1 MVVEDITSISKA
13 LSATYDLRLVALS
26 LIVAIISSYTA
37 LDMAGQVPVTQGTAK
52 KLWLSGS
59 AIALGISIWV
69 MHFIAMLAYEL
80 SISITYDIGITILS
94 LLVAIAFCAIGLSIA
109 SKRPLDWLSLLTGGA
124 FVGSGIVAMH
134 FIAMWGM
141 RLGAMPVY
149 KPPFVIFAVAFTI
162 FMSTSALWLA
172 FHATAEK
179 IVRSESLGKIAS
191 ALFAGVAIDALHYL
205 GMMAVDFY
213 PSIKLMAHASS
224 GIDRSVLAIA
234 TGTAGLSILILA
246 SLGSYFGQRLSAK
259 IANAEALKES
269 EKRYQKLFDFAPDA
283 YFAVAAD
290 GTLKSVNNYAAEYL
304 GYDKQELIGQPAL
317 MTVYEADRGWMQEW
331 MASIF
336 REKIISSEIELRK
349 VCKDGS
355 VLWVRERNQLVIDN
369 EGEPIELHA
378 ICRDITERK
387 QAEAELLQNAFH
399 DALTGLPNRALFLD
413 RLEQAIQHAKRYQN
427 YLFAVLF
434 LDLDRFKV
442 INDSLG
448 HLLGDKLLIAI
459 ASRLQECL
467 RPTDTVARLGGDEFT
482 ILLDGI
488 QDASDTIRV
497 AERIEQALA
506 TPFELEEQQIFTSA
520 SIGIALSAT
529 TYDQPEALLRNADI
543 AMYRAKN
550 QGAGRYEIFNPA
562 MYTKAVA
569 RLQLETDLRNAIE
582 RQEFILQY
590 QPIVSLQRGKITGFE
605 ALVRWQHPQY
615 GLQNPAQFM
624 ATAEE
629 TGMITRLCQW
639 VFHTACCQLRQWQQ
653 QLTEAQDLIISVN
666 LSGKQFAQP
675 NIVEQI
681 QQVLQQTN
689 LNASSLR
696 LEIVEGVIME
706 ENNSIATKLLQLRD
720 LGVQL
725 SIDDFGIG
733 YSSLA
738 RLYYF
743 PINGLKIDRSF
754 VSRIGV
760 EQASAEIVET
770 IITLAHKL
778 NIDVT
783 AEGVETSAQLAYLRT
798 LECEYAQGFF
808 ISQSLNAEQV
818 EALLKSN
825 PQW

>member
-1 MVVEDITSISKA
+1 MAVKDLISISTA
-13 LSATYDLRLVALS
+13 LSATYDLRLVVLS
-26 LIVAIISSYTA
+26 LVVAIISSYTA
-37 LDMAGQVPVTQGTAK
+37 LDMAGQVPVTQGLAR
-52 KLWLSGS
+52 KLWLGGS

-80 SISITYDIGITILS
+80 PIPITYDIATTFLS
-94 LLVAIAFCAIGLSIA
+94 LLVAIALCGVGLSIA
-109 SKRPLDWLSLLTGGA
+109 SRRPLGWLPLFAGGM
-124 FVGSGIVAMH
+124 FVGLGIVGMH
-134 FIAMWGM
+134 FTAMWGM
-141 RLGAMPVY
+141 RLAAMPVY
-149 KPPFVIFAVAFTI
+149 NQLFVIGAGVFTV

-172 FHATAEK
+172 FHASAEK
-179 IVRSESLGKIAS
+179 IVSSESLGKVGS
-191 ALFAGVAIDALHYL
+191 AIFAGVAIDALHYL
-205 GMMAVDFY
+205 GMMAVDYY
-213 PSIKLMAHASS
+213 PSIKLLRQSA
-224 GIDRSVLAIA
+224 GIDRFILAIS
-234 TGTAGLSILILA
+234 TGTAGLSILLLT
-246 SLGSYFGQRLSAK
+246 SVGSYFGQRLSAK
-259 IANAEALKES
+259 IANAEALRES
-269 EKRYQKLFDFAPDA
+269 EERYQKLFDFAPDA
-283 YFAVAAD
+283 YFAIAAD
-290 GTLKSVNNYAAEYL
+290 GTLKSVNNFAAEYL

-317 MTVYEADRGWMQEW
+317 VTVYEGDRDWMQEW

-336 REKIISSEIELRK
+336 REKITSSEVELRK
-349 VCKDGS
+349 VRKDGS

-387 QAEAELLQNAFH
+387 QAEEELLQNAFH
-399 DALTGLPNRALFLD
+399 DVLTGLPNRALFLD
-413 RLEQAIQHAKRYQN
+413 RLEQAIQHAKRYPK

-459 ASRLQECL
+459 ATRLQGCV

-497 AERIEQALA
+497 AERIEQAL
-506 TPFELEEQQIFTSA
+506 TSPFEIEEQQIFTSA
-520 SIGIALSAT
+520 SIGIALSST
-529 TYDQPEALLRNADI
+529 NYDQPEALLRNADI

-550 QGAGRYEIFNPA
+550 QGAGRYEIFNPV
-562 MYTKAVA
+562 MYAKAVA
-569 RLQLETDLRNAIE
+569 RLQLETDLRRAIE

-590 QPIVSLQRGKITGFE
+590 QPIISLHTGKITGFE
-605 ALVRWQHPQY
+605 ALVRWQHPQH
-615 GLQNPAQFM
+615 GLQYPDQFI

-629 TGMITRLCQW
+629 TGLITRLCQW
-639 VFHTACCQLRQWQQ
+639 VIHTACHQFYQWQLQ
-653 QLTEAQDLIISVN
+653 IPEAKNVIISVN
-666 LSGKQFAQP
+666 LSGKQFSQP

-681 QQVLQQTN
+681 QQILQQTN
-689 LNASSLR
+689 LAASKLR

-706 ENNSIATKLLQLRD
+706 DNDSISTKLLQLRN

-725 SIDDFGIG
+725 SIDDFGTG

-738 RLYYF
+738 RLYHF

-754 VSRIGV
+754 VSRIGI
-760 EQASAEIVET
+760 EQASSEIVET

-783 AEGVETSAQLAYLRT
+783 AEGVETSAQLAYLKT
-798 LECEYAQGFF
+798 LQCEYAQGFF
-808 ISQSLNAEQV
+808 ISRSLSSDQV
-818 EALLKSN
+818 ETLLKSN

>member
-1 MVVEDITSISKA
+1 MAVKDLTSISTA
-13 LSATYDLRLVALS
+13 LSATYDLRLVVLS
-26 LIVAIISSYTA
+26 LVVAIISSYTA
-37 LDMAGQVPVTQGTAK
+37 LDMAGQIPATQGLAR
-52 KLWLSGS
+52 KLWLGGS

-80 SISITYDIGITILS
+80 PIPITYDIATTLLS
-94 LLVAIAFCAIGLSIA
+94 LLVAIALCGVGLSIA
-109 SKRPLDWLSLLTGGA
+109 SKRPLGWLALLAGGT
-124 FVGSGIVAMH
+124 FVGLGIIGMH
-134 FIAMWGM
+134 FTAMRGM
-141 RLGAMPVY
+141 RLAAMPVY
-149 KPPFVIFAVAFTI
+149 NPLFVIGAGVFTI
-162 FMSTSALWLA
+162 LMSIAALWLA
-172 FHATAEK
+172 FHASAEK
-179 IVRSESLGKIAS
+179 IVSSESLGKVGS
-191 ALFAGVAIDALHYL
+191 AVFAGVAIDALHYL
-205 GMMAVDFY
+205 GMMAVNYY
-213 PSIKLMAHASS
+213 PSIKMLSQSS
-224 GIDRSVLAIA
+224 TGIDRFVLAIS
-234 TGTAGLSILILA
+234 TGTAGLSILLLA
-246 SLGSYFGQRLSAK
+246 SVGSYFGQRLSAK
-259 IANAEALKES
+259 IANAEALRES
-269 EKRYQKLFDFAPDA
+269 EERYQKLFDFAPDA
-283 YFAVAAD
+283 YFAIAAD

-317 MTVYEADRGWMQEW
+317 VTIYEGDRDWMQEW

-336 REKIISSEIELRK
+336 REKITSSEIELRK
-349 VCKDGS
+349 VRKDGS

-369 EGEPIELHA
+369 EGEAIELHA

-387 QAEAELLQNAFH
+387 QAEEELLQTAFH

-413 RLEQAIQHAKRYQN
+413 RLEQAIQHAKRYPN

-459 ASRLQECL
+459 ATRLQECL

-497 AERIEQALA
+497 AERIEQAL
-506 TPFELEEQQIFTSA
+506 TSPFEIEDQQIFTSA
-520 SIGIALSAT
+520 SIGIALSST
-529 TYDQPEALLRNADI
+529 DYDQPEALLRNADI

-550 QGAGRYEIFNPA
+550 QGVGRYEIFNPA
-562 MYTKAVA
+562 MYAKAVA

-590 QPIVSLQRGKITGFE
+590 QPIISLQTGKITGFE
-605 ALVRWQHPQY
+605 ALVRWQHPQH
-615 GLQNPAQFM
+615 GLQYPEAFI
-624 ATAEE
+624 AIAEE
-629 TGMITRLCQW
+629 TGMITRLCQR
-639 VFHTACCQLRQWQQ
+639 VFHTACYQLYQWQQ
-653 QLTEAQDLIISVN
+653 LLAEAKDLIISIN
-666 LSGKQFAQP
+666 LSGKQFSQP

-689 LNASSLR
+689 LAASSLR

-706 ENNSIATKLLQLRD
+706 DNDAIATKLLRLRD

-725 SIDDFGIG
+725 SIDDFGTG

-738 RLYYF
+738 RLYHF

-754 VSRIGV
+754 VSRIGKDR
-760 EQASAEIVET
+760 ASSEIVET

-783 AEGVETSAQLAYLRT
+783 AEGVETSAQLAYLKT
-798 LECEYAQGFF
+798 LQCEYAQGFF
-808 ISQSLNAEQV
+808 ISQSLNSDQV
-818 EALLKSN
+818 ETLLKGN

>member
-1 MVVEDITSISKA
+1 MVVKDITSISTA
-13 LSATYDLRLVALS
+13 LSATYDLRLVVLS
-26 LIVAIISSYTA
+26 LVVAIISSYTA
-37 LDMAGQVPVTQGTAK
+37 LDMAGQVPVTQGTAR

-80 SISITYDIGITILS
+80 PIPITYDIPTTLLS
-94 LLVAIAFCAIGLSIA
+94 LLVAIAFCGIGLSTA
-109 SKRPLDWLSLLTGGA
+109 SQRPLRWLPLLTGGI
-124 FVGSGIVAMH
+124 FVGLGIITMH
-134 FIAMWGM
+134 FTAMWGM

-149 KPPFVIFAVAFTI
+149 SPQFLIFAGAFTI

-172 FHATAEK
+172 FHASAEK
-179 IVRSESLGKIAS
+179 IVRSESLGKVVS

-205 GMMAVDFY
+205 GMMAVDYY
-213 PSIKLMAHASS
+213 PSIKLLAQGST
-224 GIDRSVLAIA
+224 GIDRFVLAIA
-234 TGTAGLSILILA
+234 TGTASLSILLLA
-246 SLGSYFGQRLSAK
+246 SVGSYFGQRLSAK

-269 EKRYQKLFDFAPDA
+269 EERYQKLFDFAPDA
-283 YFAVAAD
+283 YFAIAAD

-317 MTVYEADRGWMQEW
+317 MTIYEADRDWMQDW
-331 MASIF
+331 MESIF
-336 REKIISSEIELRK
+336 REKITSSEVELRK

-387 QAEAELLQNAFH
+387 QAEEELLQNAFH

-448 HLLGDKLLIAI
+448 HLLGDKLLVAI

-497 AERIEQALA
+497 AERIEQVLSL
-506 TPFELEEQQIFTSA
+506 PFEIEEQQIFTSA

-529 TYDQPEALLRNADI
+529 HYDQPEALLRNADI

-590 QPIVSLQRGKITGFE
+590 QPIISLQTGKITGFE
-605 ALVRWQHPQY
+605 ALIRWQHPQY
-615 GLQNPAQFM
+615 GLQNPDRFI

-639 VFHTACCQLRQWQQ
+639 IFYTACYQLCQWQR
-653 QLTEAQDLIISVN
+653 QLTEAKDLIISIN
-666 LSGKQFAQP
+666 LSGKQFSQP

-689 LNASSLR
+689 LIASHLR

-706 ENNSIATKLLQLRD
+706 ENDSISTKLLQLRD

-738 RLYYF
+738 RLYHF

-818 EALLKSN
+818 KALLKSN